1 MAPAS
6 TCAVGQRWMSER
18 EPELGLGVVL
28 RTDASRVEIA
38 FPATGE
44 KRLYAAGTP
53 ALRRVQFRVGD
64 SVGDRAGAVLLVEK
78 VEEAAG
84 VLTYAGQGR
93 SLREDEVSDLTNS
106 RSPEERLLAGQGEP
120 GEVFNL
126 RFRAL
131 QAQAK
136 FRQSEVRGFLGAR
149 VELIPHQL
157 YILQEVSSRPIAR
170 VLLADDVGLG
180 KTIEA
185 CLILQRLLAIG
196 KVRRALILVPES
208 LTHQWFV
215 ELLRRF
221 NLWFSIYDEER
232 CLACEGSDP
241 GKNPFHAAQLVLAS
255 ISFLAGD
262 LRRRDQ
268 LVAAGWD
275 LVVIDE
281 AHHLDW
287 TPETVS
293 PNYALAEALAAVSPH
308 LLLLTATP
316 TQLGLAAHF
325 ARLRLLD
332 PNRYADYGRFLQEA
346 ENFGPVAEIAEKIV
360 EAQPLQP
367 RDRET
372 LQRIFDRDPARLR
385 QHLEALAEGRPGARE
400 TLIRTLLDQYGP
412 GRVVLRNTRAAMG
425 GFPKRKFCPAPVPQN
440 NLSQLARSAREL
452 RAEEAGEG
460 ASLRYAFKE
469 DPRIDWLAGLLQ
481 EHRPAKVLLICKSSR
496 KAMAIDSALQT
507 RLSVKTGLFHEG
519 LPLVQRDRNAA
530 WFAEPDG
537 AQLLLCSEIGSEGR
551 NFQFAHHLVLFDL
564 PLNPGLL
571 EQRIGRLDRIGQT
584 QPIRIHVPF
593 LQGSAEEFVLDWYQR
608 GLDAIETP
616 LQSGDEYERRFKA
629 RVLAAALGDADGREE
644 LIAETARFRAE
655 LTVKLQQGRDRL
667 LELNSFNRPAAQ
679 GLIARIRGVDADP
692 FLRNF
697 LVALLDHFGVRI
709 KEHEK
714 GDVFLDPS
722 HAYVEAFPSIP
733 RRGMLATFDRPRAL
747 VREDLHFLSPDHS
760 LVRDAIDLLL
770 AAKAGTVAF
779 GFLRSDAPNLL
790 LEAVFVL
797 EAVADSRWQVDQ
809 FLAPTPVRVVIDL
822 RGRDLAAEW
831 PAPALAAAVTDAP
844 FEHFRDLPGFNAE
857 VLKMLVDR
865 AMAKAEEQARSL
877 KQTALAKANGLLL
890 AEHQRLVDLRKVNDH
905 VRPEEVEF
913 VREQLERILAAIGH
927 GRLRLEA
934 LRLIA
939 QQAGGI

>member
-1 MAPAS
+1 MAEAS
-6 TCAVGQRWMSER
+6 TCTVGQRWMSER

-28 RTDASRVEIA
+28 GADASRVEIA
-38 FPATGE
+38 FPAAGE
-44 KRLYAAGTP
+44 KRLYAAGTA
-53 ALRRVQFRVGD
+53 ALRRVRF
-64 SVGDRAGAVLLVEK
+64 RAGDTVGGRGGPAFVIESVA
-78 VEEAAG
+78 EAAG
-84 VLTYAGQGR
+84 LLTYTAQGR
-93 SLREDEVSDLTNS
+93 SLREDEVSDLTSS
-106 RSPEERLLAGQGEP
+106 RSPEEMLLAGQGAP

-136 FRQSEVRGFLGAR
+136 FRQSELRGFLGAR
-149 VELIPHQL
+149 VELIAHQL

-185 CLILQRLLAIG
+185 CLILQRLLAVG
-196 KVRRALILVPES
+196 KVQRALILVPES

-232 CLACEGSDP
+232 CLACEASDP

-255 ISFLAGD
+255 IAFPAGD
-262 LRRRDQ
+262 GRRREQ
-268 LVAAGWD
+268 VVAAGWD

-287 TPETVS
+287 TPEGAS
-293 PNYALAEALAAVSPH
+293 PNYALAEALAAISPH

-346 ENFGPVAEIAEKIV
+346 ENFGPVAEITEKIV
-360 EAQPLQP
+360 DEKPLQP

-372 LQRIFDRDPARLR
+372 LTRIFDRDPARLR
-385 QHLEALAEGRPGARE
+385 EHLAALAEGRPGARE
-400 TLIRTLLDQYGP
+400 ALIRTLLDQYGP

-425 GFPKRKFCPAPVPQN
+425 GFPQRKFCPAPVPQN
-440 NLSQLARSAREL
+440 NLSQLARTAREL
-452 RAEEAGEG
+452 QAEEAGEG
-460 ASLRYAFKE
+460 GTLRYAFKD
-469 DPRIDWLAGLLQ
+469 DPRLDWLAGLLQ
-481 EHRPAKVLLICKSSR
+481 QHRPAKVLLICKSQR
-496 KAMAIDSALQT
+496 KAVAIDTALQT
-507 RLSVKTGLFHEG
+507 RMSVNTGLFHEG

-584 QPIRIHVPF
+584 QPIRIHVPY
-593 LQGSAEEFVLDWYQR
+593 LEGSSEAFVVDWYHR
-608 GLDAIETP
+608 GLDAFETP
-616 LQSGDEYERRFKA
+616 LQSGDEYERAFKA
-629 RVLAAALGDADGREE
+629 RVLATAREE
-644 LIAETARFRAE
+644 AAAREDLIAETARFRTA
-655 LTVKLQQGRDRL
+655 LAAKLQQGRDRL
-667 LELNSFNRPAAQ
+667 LELNSFNRGAAQ
-679 GLIARIRGVDADP
+679 RLIEGIRGVDGDP

-697 LVALLDHFGVRI
+697 LIALLDHFGVRV

-722 HAYVEAFPSIP
+722 HAYLEAFPSIP

-770 AAKAGTVAF
+770 GAKAGTVAF
-779 GFLRSDAPNLL
+779 GLLRSNAPNIL

-797 EAVADSRWQVDQ
+797 EAIADTRWQVDQ

-822 RGRDLAAEW
+822 RGRDLTAEW
-831 PAPALAAAVTDAP
+831 PAAALASEVTDAP
-844 FEHFRDLPGFNAE
+844 PDYFRDRPGFTAE
-857 VLKMLVDR
+857 LFKILVDR
-865 AMAKAEEQARSL
+865 ATERAGEQARTL
-877 KQTALAKANGLLL
+877 KAAAQAKAGALLL
-890 AEHQRLVDLRKVNDH
+890 AERQRLIDLRQVNDH
-905 VRPEEVEF
+905 VRPEEIEF
-913 VREQLERILAAIGH
+913 VREQLERTQAAIEQ
-927 GRLRLEA
+927 GRLRLDA
-934 LRLIA
+934 LRLIEQRA
-939 QQAGGI
+939 ASH